1 MRNWFR
7 ELLILKKAI
16 EVVKIQIT
24 VPLDTLETKKQRRK
38 FRREHK
44 N

>member
-1 MRNWFR
+1 MAMRYKGR
-7 ELLILKKAI
+7 
-16 EVVKIQIT
+16 KIIQVIKLRIT